1 MPRYTGNP
9 SVTIDGTLYVYDTEG
24 ETGPQLLGDA
34 LGHPRQAESDANWPG
49 GAVQK
54 AIADDLLA
62 REELLA
68 IDMRSIRALRENDTA
83 RIATLKAEAIAA
95 RARLR
100 PKRPGRPPPAQ
111 P

>member
-1 MPRYTGNP
+1 MARYPGNP
-9 SVTIDGTLYVYDTEG
+9 SVTLNGTLYLYDTEG
-24 ETGPQLLGDA
+24 KVGPQLLGGA

-62 REELLA
+62 RKELLA

-83 RIATLKAEAIAA
+83 RIATLEVEAIVA

-100 PKRPGRPPPAQ
+100 PVRPSPAQ

>member
-1 MPRYTGNP
+1 MSRYTGNP
-9 SVTIDGTLYVYDTEG
+9 SVTIDGTLYLYDTEG
-24 ETGPQLLGDA
+24 KVGPELLGGA
-34 LGHPRQAESDANWPG
+34 LGHPRQGESDANWPG

-62 REELLA
+62 REELLV
-68 IDMRSIRALRENDTA
+68 IDMRSVRALRENDMALIAILESEA
-83 RIATLKAEAIAA
+83 RAA

-100 PKRPGRPPPAQ
+100 PVRPPPAQ

>member
-1 MPRYTGNP
+1 MARYPGNP
-9 SVTIDGTLYVYDTEG
+9 SVTIDGTVYLYDTEG
-24 ETGPQLLGDA
+24 KVGPQLLGDA

-49 GAVQK
+49 GATQK

-68 IDMRSIRALRENDTA
+68 IDMRSIRALRENDMVLLG
-83 RIATLKAEAIAA
+83 ILGSEAQAA
-95 RARLR
+95 RRRL
-100 PKRPGRPPPAQ
+100 RPGRPAPVQ

>member
-1 MPRYTGNP
+1 MARYTGNP
-9 SVTIDGTLYVYDTEG
+9 SVTIGGTLYLYDTEG
-24 ETGPQLLGDA
+24 KVGPQLLGGA

-62 REELLA
+62 REELLV
-68 IDMRSIRALRENDTA
+68 IDMRSIRALRERDTA
-83 RIATLKAEAIAA
+83 LLGILGSEAQAA
-95 RARLR
+95 RRRLR
-100 PKRPGRPPPAQ
+100 SARPAPVQ